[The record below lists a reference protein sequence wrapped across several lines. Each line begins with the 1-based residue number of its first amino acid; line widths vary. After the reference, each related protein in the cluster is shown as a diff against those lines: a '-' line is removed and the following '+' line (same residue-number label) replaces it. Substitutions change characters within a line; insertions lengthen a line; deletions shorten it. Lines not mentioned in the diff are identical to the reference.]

1 MNHSERLKGKT
12 AIITGAADGIGLA
25 ISQAFAREGARVV
38 MGDIAEEKCR
48 LEAAAIVAGGGQ
60 AIAQRCDVGSTPDVN
75 ALATLAIDQF
85 GRIDILVN
93 NAAIGLGGNIME
105 MPEEDWDRLMNINLK
120 SVFRG
125 IKAALPHMVAQR
137 SGSVINIAS
146 VQASRS
152 FHNWTAYAAA
162 KGAILAMTNQ
172 LAGQFGENNVRFNA
186 ISPGAILTP
195 MNLRRAEEEGPDFL
209 TKSADLHAFRRL
221 GTPAEVA
228 QAAVFLASD
237 ESSFITGQNL
247 QVDGGLCTLPRYQE

>member
-1 MNHSERLKGKT
+1 MNYSQRLHGKT
-12 AIITGAADGIGLA
+12 AVITGAADGIGLA
-25 ISQAFAREGARVV
+25 ISRAFAREGAMVV
-38 MGDIAEEKCR
+38 MGDINEEKCR
-48 LEAAAIVAGGGQ
+48 LEAAAIVASGGQ
-60 AIAQRCDVGSTPDVN
+60 AITQGCDVSDTEAVN
-75 ALATLAIDQF
+75 ALITLAISKF

-105 MPEEDWDRLMNINLK
+105 MTEEEWDHLMNINLK

-125 IKAALPHMVAQR
+125 IRAALPHMIEQGT
-137 SGSVINIAS
+137 GSVINIAS

-152 FHNWTAYAAA
+152 FHNWTAYAGA

-221 GTPAEVA
+221 GTPEEVA
-228 QAAVFLASD
+228 QAAIFLASD
-237 ESSFITGQNL
+237 ESSFVTGQNL
-247 QVDGGLCTLPRYQE
+247 RVDGGLCTLPRYEE